1 MVLTSQPAD
10 VAFLL
15 ARVLFG
21 AVLGYLAL
29 GNLLDLAGSVAYA
42 DAKGVPL
49 AGVSVPLGSL
59 VLLAGAGSL
68 VVGAYPAVGAVAVAA
83 FLVVVT
89 PAMHDFWTLEGQD
102 ARNERVHF
110 LKNAGLLAAALVFLA
125 LASAPW
131 PYAVGAGL

>member
-1 MVLTSQPAD
+1 MVVTSQPAD

-29 GNLLDLAGSVAYA
+29 GNLRDLEGTVAYA

-49 AGVSVPLGSL
+49 AHVSVPLGSL

-68 VVGAYPAVGAVAVAA
+68 VAGAYPVVGAVAVAA

-89 PAMHDFWTLEGQD
+89 PVMHDFWTLEGQE
-102 ARNERVHF
+102 AQNERVHF
-110 LKNAGLLAAALVFLA
+110 LKNVGLLATALVL
-125 LASAPW
+125 LASATTPW
-131 PYAVGAGL
+131 PFAVGATL